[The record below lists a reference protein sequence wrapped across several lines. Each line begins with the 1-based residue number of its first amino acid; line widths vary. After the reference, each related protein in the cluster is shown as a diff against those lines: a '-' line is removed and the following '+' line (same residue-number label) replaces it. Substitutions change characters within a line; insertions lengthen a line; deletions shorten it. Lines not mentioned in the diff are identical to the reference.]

1 MKKTQPET
9 RPSDEAT
16 KRTLCWNKD
25 AQPQA
30 LRVEMADGSFLVLP
44 YDHLGFVKFEP
55 HNDGDLVHVFLST
68 HDIEIRGTNLRELG
82 LAFQKC
88 AVDWVRAL
96 PARYSPR
103 PETDYVWIKSIAIN
117 EIQTAQ

>member
-1 MKKTQPET
+1 MKKTQSET
-9 RPSDEAT
+9 RTSDEAT

-30 LRVEMADGSFLVLP
+30 FRVEMVDGSFLVLP

-96 PARYSPR
+96 PARSSPR
-103 PETDYVWIKSIAIN
+103 QDADYVWIKSIVVQ
-117 EIQTAQ
+117 EVQT

>member
-1 MKKTQPET
+1 MKATQPEA
-9 RPSDEAT
+9 RASGEAT
-16 KRTLCWNKD
+16 KHTLCWNKD
-25 AQPQA
+25 AQAQA

-55 HNDGDLVHVFLST
+55 QKDSDLVHVFLST
-68 HDIEIRGTNLRELG
+68 HDVEIRGTNLRDLG

-96 PARYSPR
+96 PARSSPR
-103 PETDYVWIKSIAIN
+103 PDADYVWIKSITVH
-117 EIQTAQ
+117 EAQG

>member
-1 MKKTQPET
+1 MKKTQSET

-16 KRTLCWNKD
+16 KRTLCWNRD

-30 LRVEMADGSFLVLP
+30 FRVEMADGSFLVLP

-55 HNDGDLVHVFLST
+55 HNDDDLVHVFLST

-96 PARYSPR
+96 PSRFSPR
-103 PETDYVWIKSIAIN
+103 PEADYVWIKSIAVCDV
-117 EIQTAQ
+117 EK

>member
-1 MKKTQPET
+1 MKTTQPQA
-9 RPSDEAT
+9 RAAGEAT
-16 KRTLCWNKD
+16 KHTLCWNKD
-25 AQPQA
+25 PQAQA

-55 HNDGDLVHVFLST
+55 QKDGDLVHVLVST
-68 HDIEIRGTNLRELG
+68 HDIEIRGMNLRELG

-96 PARYSPR
+96 PARSSPR
-103 PETDYVWIKSIAIN
+103 VDDDYVWIKSIAVN
-117 EIQTAQ
+117 EV

>member
-1 MKKTQPET
+1 MKKTQSET

-16 KRTLCWNKD
+16 KRTLCWNKE

-30 LRVEMADGSFLVLP
+30 FRVEMTDGSFLVLP
-44 YDHLGFVKFEP
+44 YDHLGYVKFEP
-55 HNDGDLVHVFLST
+55 GHEGDLVHVFLST
-68 HDIEIRGTNLRELG
+68 HDIQIRGTNLRDLA

-96 PARYSPR
+96 PARSSPR
-103 PETDYVWIKSIAIN
+103 PDADYVWIKGIKVS
-117 EIQTAQ
+117 EIQSPD

>member
-1 MKKTQPET
+1 MKTRQPEGQA
-9 RPSDEAT
+9 SGEAT
-16 KRTLCWNKD
+16 KHTLCWNKD
-25 AQPQA
+25 PQAQA
-30 LRVEMADGSFLVLP
+30 LRIEIADGSFLVLP

-68 HDIEIRGTNLRELG
+68 HDIEIKGMNLRELG

-96 PARYSPR
+96 PARSSPR
-103 PETDYVWIKSIAIN
+103 ADDDYVWIKSITVH
-117 EIQTAQ
+117 EAQD